1 MDKIW
6 MKEKMHRSFLVIQS
20 RPFTLLI
27 LLAVVMSTILCITT
41 PCFLVFASLVTATCV
56 ALQTG
61 DFLGFVSRTGE
72 LQPGLHVC
80 KESSVS
86 SHIHA
91 PQQNCAHVFSPPS
104 TSWKY
109 RLLQLVRQVSRSSAV
124 FLKMHIGL
132 SDLREEDLYGKGV
145 EFEKRRIATEHL
157 TDDSKR
163 LKIHVGA
170 KNGLLTD
177 DLNHNES
184 IVCTHRSVDTIIS
197 DRKVRPS
204 CECRSHYQGEV
215 GDVPELEDCSTS
227 SEEEEVCKQVLETIV
242 HASNSPGAVVE
253 ANAMFQLTNVSK
265 AAMMCPSEDEHSID
279 KHQILPLEGC
289 NQCKNIDICK
299 VMAARYVPSG
309 CNHNTYMDGK
319 NLEITDADLQ
329 NSASEFFTLEGDVLW
344 SETDIKKKLSGAG
357 ASVVPTTC
365 EFCKQEGKISQSFAF
380 FPLRTS
386 TGAKTFAHAPASS
399 KLVHYVDL
407 CKRAQEDSSTEESIR
422 ASSEE
427 LNEDVMIDQ
436 ELRAIASRSGNK
448 GEESNYMSTAGSF
461 RDYMGSFREFDT
473 FWPDYDHISE
483 RKEDDYFVGC
493 CDDHAK
499 PCISHS
505 RSRSKV
511 LQTDP
516 LLSKASLIREQEIM
530 DVLWQEY
537 NEDRRQK
544 NNHLGKQQREIA
556 QKQRSKLGTVD
567 GSSSISEVLNEGST
581 AESFNVL
588 QNDYVMKLNASADHE
603 VQSCRFGY
611 DKPCWPKA
619 RGYGQR
625 RRHFVGFC
633 RLFREFGLKQCM
645 QSSKVDN

>member
-6 MKEKMHRSFLVIQS
+6 MKEKMHKSFLLIQS

-27 LLAVVMSTILCITT
+27 LLAVVMSTILCIIT
-41 PCFLVFASLVTATCV
+41 PCFLVFASLVTATCL

-91 PQQNCAHVFSPPS
+91 QQNCADAFSPPS

-124 FLKMHIGL
+124 FMKMHIGL

-145 EFEKRRIATEHL
+145 EFEKQRIATEHL
-157 TDDSKR
+157 TDDSR
-163 LKIHVGA
+163 LLTINVGA

-177 DLNHNES
+177 DLTNHDES

-204 CECRSHYQGEV
+204 CACRSHHQSEV

-227 SEEEEVCKQVLETIV
+227 SEEEEVCKQILETNV
-242 HASNSPGAVVE
+242 HASNSPGAVAD
-253 ANAMFQLTNVSK
+253 ANAMLLLKNVSK

-289 NQCKNIDICK
+289 KQCKNIDICK

-309 CNHNTYMDGK
+309 CSHNTCMDGK
-319 NLEITDADLQ
+319 KLEITDADLQ
-329 NSASEFFTLEGDVLW
+329 NAASEFFTLEGDELW
-344 SETDIKKKLSGAG
+344 SETDIKKKSCGAG

-365 EFCKQEGKISQSFAF
+365 EFYTQEGKLSQSFSF
-380 FPLRTS
+380 FPLITS

-399 KLVHYVDL
+399 KLVHYVDV
-407 CKRAQEDSSTEESIR
+407 KRAQEDSSSKESMR
-422 ASSEE
+422 ASAEE

-461 RDYMGSFREFDT
+461 RDYVGSFREFDT
-473 FWPDYDHISE
+473 FWTDYDHISE
-483 RKEDDYFVGC
+483 RRDDDYFVGC

-544 NNHLGKQQREIA
+544 NDHLAKQQREIA

-567 GSSSISEVLNEGST
+567 GSSSITEVLNEGST

-588 QNDYVMKLNASADHE
+588 QNDYVMKLNASADPDVH
-603 VQSCRFGY
+603 SCRFGY
-611 DKPCWPKA
+611 DKPCWAKA
-619 RGYGQR
+619 RGYQR